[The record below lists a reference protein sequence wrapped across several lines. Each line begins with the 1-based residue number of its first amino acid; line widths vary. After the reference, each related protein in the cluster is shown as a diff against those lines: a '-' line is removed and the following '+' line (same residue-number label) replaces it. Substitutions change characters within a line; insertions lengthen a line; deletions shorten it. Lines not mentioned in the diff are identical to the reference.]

1 MSYEDQI
8 LDPFTNDGDEE
19 TPETPE
25 TDVEGTKVDD
35 DETEEFSDA
44 GL

>member
-8 LDPFTNDGDEE
+8 LDPFINDGDEE
-19 TPETPE
+19 TETP
-25 TDVEGTKVDD
+25 DADIDAPKGDD

-44 GL
+44 DL